1 VWVLLLDTCYLETIP
16 VLQRMELVIK
26 ETIGLLY
33 KQLSDGEWYKDL
45 MGEKKSRANWQVAWM
60 KTDGWMNGFDSI

>member
-1 VWVLLLDTCYLETIP
+1 

-45 MGEKKSRANWQVAWM
+45 MGEKKSRADWQVAWM